1 MKLPTVSNA
10 CALAILIS
18 GTLLICLIIVLNVLI
33 DTPLFIKGINFI
45 YDYQHSMPYSWIHVV
60 QNFFSLLCNPLG
72 VGAVL
77 IIYYIVVN
85 RKLLLMVH
93 ISYFIFATY
102 IIALLKQAFQQSR
115 PIWYDARISNW
126 EWFCPKDF
134 GNPSG
139 HSFAVILLYEPIIS
153 DSIGYWKYKPWMYV
167 LTVLFI
173 MIPISRMYLGV
184 HSLNQILFGLSLG
197 TVFLI
202 LYKYIYQK
210 ALYEL
215 FWEFLLG
222 SAKLIKLIGI
232 FFLYLVTIAIPIVFF
247 NINAR

>member
-1 MKLPTVSNA
+1 M
-10 CALAILIS
+10 I
-18 GTLLICLIIVLNVLI
+18 LNVFI
-33 DTPLFIKGINFI
+33 DTPLFLEGINFI
-45 YDYQHSMPYSWIHVV
+45 YNYQNAQPYGIIQKI
-60 QNFFSLLCNPLG
+60 QNFFSLLCNPMG

-77 IIYYIVVN
+77 VIYYIIVN
-85 RKLLLMVH
+85 RKLMLIVH
-93 ISYFIFATY
+93 LSFFLFTTY

-115 PIWYDARISNW
+115 PIWYDDRIKNW

-153 DSIGYWKYKPWMYV
+153 DAIGYWKYRPWGYV
-167 LTVLFI
+167 LVLLVI

-184 HSLNQILFGLSLG
+184 HSLNQILFGLSMG

-202 LYKYIYQK
+202 LFKYIYQK

-215 FWEFLLG
+215 YWEFLLRK
-222 SAKLIKLIGI
+222 ARKVKLFGIFILNLIVIGI
-232 FFLYLVTIAIPIVFF
+232 PIAFFY
-247 NINAR
+247 INTK